1 MPIKFQESFRVQASV
16 DRVWRFL
23 TDPHQVVICMPG
35 AELVE
40 VQDERTFRGNMKVRL
55 GPIMVA
61 YAGRIHLEELD
72 EAAHRVRM
80 VGEGRETG
88 GAGSARM
95 TMFSQVRPLPDGGA
109 EVVVDAEVDLAG
121 RVVQF
126 GRGMIEDVARQLFQE
141 FAACVRTRME
151 QPAEALTGL
160 AEVRPVRAIPLALR
174 ALGRAIARFFRRLL
188 GKA

>member
-16 DRVWRFL
+16 ERVWRFL
-23 TDPHQVVICMPG
+23 TDPHEVVTCMPG

-40 VQDERTFRGNMKVRL
+40 VQDERTFRGHVKVRL
-55 GPIMVA
+55 GPITVA
-61 YAGRIHLEELD
+61 YAGRVHLEELD
-72 EAAHRVRM
+72 EVDHRVCM

-95 TMFSQVRPLPDGGA
+95 RMLSQVRALPDGGA

-126 GRGMIEDVARQLFQE
+126 GRGMVEDVARQLFQD
-141 FAACVRTRME
+141 FAACVRARME
-151 QPAEALTGL
+151 RPLEAPVGPTGG
-160 AEVRPVRAIPLALR
+160 RPVRAIPLAWR
-174 ALGRAIARFFRRLL
+174 ALGQAIVRFFRRLL
-188 GKA
+188 GKT